1 VSGILA
7 ALVVAGCGLALRALF
22 LAMPVDRGPSPF
34 EQAAA
39 EPDPGQLRIPVLSRL
54 ETLLRSRHPEDPETR
69 AELEQLVGDPDRLA
83 EALR

>member
-1 VSGILA
+1 MNAILA
-7 ALVVAGCGLALRALF
+7 VLVVAGCALALRAVF
-22 LAMPVDRGPSPF
+22 LALQPDRGPSPF

-69 AELEQLVGDPDRLA
+69 DELEQLVGDPDRLQ